1 MGNNIKRLRKDD
13 INKFYEIKDK
23 LGSGSFAVVKR
34 GVRKADLKPFAVKII
49 KKSKLNADELA
60 VVHDEV
66 EIMHRIQHENCV
78 TLFELFETNKK
89 IYMVM
94 ELLTGGE
101 LFDRIVAKGSYSEKE
116 ASEVIA
122 SVTSAIQ
129 YLHNTGIVHRDL
141 KPENLIYLSPDL
153 DSPIKITDFGLAKFR
168 SAKADAS
175 SMTTAC
181 GTPGYVAPEVLKNE
195 PYNKAVDLWSL
206 GVILYILL
214 CGFPPFYHESTAAL
228 YKQIKKGQY
237 DFPDPYWT
245 EISDS
250 AKDLVRRLLTVDP
263 KARYTAAQV
272 LTHPWITGGA
282 SSKPLAEGHT
292 TRLMMLQARRRLRKG
307 VQMII
312 AINKFGSTVEMLQRE
327 AQREAA
333 AEAQARQA
341 QKAH

>member
-1 MGNNIKRLRKDD
+1 MND
-13 INKFYEIKDK
+13 E
-23 LGSGSFAVVKR
+23 
-34 GVRKADLKPFAVKII
+34 
-49 KKSKLNADELA
+49 ELA

-66 EIMHRIQHENCV
+66 EIMHKIQHEHCV
-78 TLFELFETNKK
+78 QLFEMFETNKK
-89 IYMVM
+89 IYMIL

-101 LFDRIVAKGSYSEKE
+101 LFDRIVSKGSYSEKE

-129 YLHNTGIVHRDL
+129 YLHNIGVVHRDL
-141 KPENLIYLSPDL
+141 KPENLIYLSPAD
-153 DSPIKITDFGLAKFR
+153 DSPIKITDFGLAKYR
-168 SAKADAS
+168 SNKAS
-175 SMTTAC
+175 EVSNMTTAC

-195 PYNKAVDLWSL
+195 PYNKAVDMWSL

-237 DFPDPYWT
+237 DFPSPYWD

-250 AKDLVRRLLTVDP
+250 AKDLVRALLTVDP
-263 KARYTAAQV
+263 KHRYTAAQV
-272 LTHPWITGGA
+272 LAHPWITGGA
-282 SSKPLAEGHT
+282 SSKPLDSGHSQ
-292 TRLMMLQARRRLRKG
+292 RLMMLQARRRLRKG

-312 AINKFGSTVEMLQRE
+312 AINKFGNTVEMLQRE

-333 AEAQARQA
+333 AQA
-341 QKAH
+341 QKEAATAGSSK